1 MVVFIFGE
9 SLVSHIEN
17 LHDKQIAH
25 PELNSDVMYY
35 EMTREE
41 KMAEWWRRYRV
52 AMSDPDMK
60 KWFAH
65 DSKLNDEDFGWSYVF
80 PGQSPI
86 TLHQTMFT
94 RAMQMFATD
103 EQQAHYM
110 PQIGNLNIIG
120 CYAQTELGHGSNVAG
135 LETTATYDEA
145 SETFLIHSPSI
156 KAAKFWPGAL
166 GCQSNYACIFA
177 RCIALGNDY
186 GVQPFIV
193 QIRDRETHEP
203 LPGIEVGDI
212 GTKLG
217 YNSID
222 NGYLYF
228 N

>member
-103 EQQAHYM
+103 E
-110 PQIGNLNIIG
+110 
-120 CYAQTELGHGSNVAG
+120 
-135 LETTATYDEA
+135 
-145 SETFLIHSPSI
+145 
-156 KAAKFWPGAL
+156 
-166 GCQSNYACIFA
+166 
-177 RCIALGNDY
+177 
-186 GVQPFIV
+186 
-193 QIRDRETHEP
+193 
-203 LPGIEVGDI
+203 
-212 GTKLG
+212 
-217 YNSID
+217 
-222 NGYLYF
+222 
-228 N
+228 